1 MQTKA
6 RSSKSS
12 NAAESV
18 SLLTSEATT
27 GSKNDKFVNNNN
39 NVLEKEKKTE
49 RAWVISVLVAPRVLQ
64 SLSDLDNPKLIETYT
79 QDR

>member
-1 MQTKA
+1 MPLQTKA

-18 SLLTSEATT
+18 SLLTSEASM

-39 NVLEKEKKTE
+39 VLAKEKKTE
-49 RAWVISVLVAPRVLQ
+49 RAWVISVTTRLKGSR
-64 SLSDLDNPKLIETYT
+64 SLSLAESIRFR
-79 QDR
+79 QS

>member
-1 MQTKA
+1 MPLQTKA

-18 SLLTSEATT
+18 SLPTSEASM

-39 NVLEKEKKTE
+39 VLAKEKKTE
-49 RAWVISVLVAPRVLQ
+49 RAWVISVTTRLKGSR
-64 SLSDLDNPKLIETYT
+64 SLSLAESIRFR
-79 QDR
+79 QS